1 MRGASLLPLQFV
13 SAWAATTAAPKLKV
27 LCMHGYSQNGAVLRD
42 RSGGFRK
49 PFKKSR
55 FELSYPDGLFGCTKD
70 GEDQDEADADLERR
84 AWWRGHAGQA
94 TYVGWDESHASMCE
108 LWEREQFDGII
119 GFSQGAAAAAMLCA
133 ELKPRFG
140 IFVAGFVP
148 NDQEA
153 AAVLLAGVD
162 LCGKQGGS
170 TFGQRQTMPSAT
182 RSFSSDQA
190 RPIGRLGRAG
200 RPYPTGLI
208 SNPYPNPNPHPHP
221 HPHPHPNHRRRRE
234 RADPARH
241 RQRRL
246 ARGARTLDG
255 PRRPLRRAHRRDPPW
270 GAHDPVGRG
279 RPCSGRVLCGGC
291 LGRVPGARG
300 RVHSPAIKAAHVHE

>member
-1 MRGASLLPLQFV
+1 MRSSLLPLHFV

-27 LCMHGYSQNGAVLRD
+27 LCLHGYSQNGAVLRD

-70 GEDQDEADADLERR
+70 GEDEQEADADLERR

-94 TYVGWDESHASMCE
+94 TYVGWDESHASLCE

-148 NDQEA
+148 NDQAA

-162 LCGKQGGS
+162 PCGNQGKYGRPARPKRLIGRGWPTLRAAWGAIWRRERPPELENRMAQPSASWLTGGS
-170 TFGQRQTMPSAT
+170 SQCQSMPQAAPGSGPP
-182 RSFSSDQA
+182 RSIS
-190 RPIGRLGRAG
+190 RLGRAG
-200 RPYPTGLI
+200 RPHQACFL
-208 SNPYPNPNPHPHP
+208 
-221 HPHPHPNHRRRRE
+221 
-234 RADPARH
+234 
-241 RQRRL
+241 
-246 ARGARTLDG
+246 
-255 PRRPLRRAHRRDPPW
+255 
-270 GAHDPVGRG
+270 
-279 RPCSGRVLCGGC
+279 
-291 LGRVPGARG
+291 
-300 RVHSPAIKAAHVHE
+300 HSPARYRA